1 MLKTGLVSLPN
12 VDKFTVSNV
21 LTRWPENSPFC
32 TITQWWWRR
41 PDERTHI
48 LRAIAKI
55 SVGVPGMIEFVD
67 VAGLVAGASKAKVSG
82 SPIYSPTLLN

>member
-1 MLKTGLVSLPN
+1 MWKNSHQELP
-12 VDKFTVSNV
+12 V
-21 LTRWPENSPFC
+21 LHHHP
-32 TITQWWWRR
+32 QWWRG
-41 PDERTHI
+41 PDERTHV

-82 SPIYSPTLLN
+82 SAIYSPTLLN